1 MKNFSKCQET
11 MIMQHETCWIVYTI
25 KNYKPIVIDLSR
37 QTNRNTP
44 QQINFEG
51 KLEEDNIETMLS
63 IAEKQQK
70 I

>member
-11 MIMQHETCWIVYTI
+11 MITQHETCWIVYTI
-25 KNYKPIVIDLSR
+25 KNYKL
-37 QTNRNTP
+37 NTP
-44 QQINFEG
+44 PQINFEG

-70 I
+70 TE